1 MNKTAIALNIAV
13 IAALLLVAYF
23 IHPAVAIIAYVE
35 LAWRRQKKSI
45 EDALKTFALGA
56 NILLGRDGQ

>member
-1 MNKTAIALNIAV
+1 
-13 IAALLLVAYF
+13 
-23 IHPAVAIIAYVE
+23 VAIIAYVE